1 MSEFYNEEVYST
13 RSYAISRSKA
23 KKLYFLFIKYKD
35 LEFNQ
40 FFSSIKEEFKG
51 YIDVEE
57 IKYLIRFT
65 KKHLSPERSVE
76 MHSMWCSKVNELKK
90 VKKYVKKENN

>member
-35 LEFNQ
+35 LEF
-40 FFSSIKEEFKG
+40 KEEFRG